1 MITKKE
7 ATTTLVAKI
16 NNVDIVVVENG
27 NKLVPIKPIC
37 EALGIDVDSQRKKL
51 KEDPILSSTTV
62 LSTAVGADGKDR
74 EMVTIPFKFV
84 FGWLFRIDSRN
95 VKPEAREAVL
105 RYQVE
110 CYDAL
115 YNHFIRHSEF
125 VEWQSALIEE
135 QLIIVD
141 HRKRVF
147 HETKEALLDAEKELK
162 RRRQLTIDDFMAE
175 KAQLKIEFAEE

>member
-1 MITKKE
+1 MTTKKE
-7 ATTTLVAKI
+7 VTTTLVAKV
-16 NNVDIVVVENG
+16 NGKEIVVIENG
-27 NKLVPIKPIC
+27 DKMVPIKPIC
-37 EALGIDVDSQRKKL
+37 EALGIDFSGQLQKL
-51 KEDPILSSTTV
+51 KEDPILGSTMELNPT
-62 LSTAVGADGKDR
+62 VGADGKDR

-95 VKPEAREAVL
+95 VKPEARDAVL

-125 VEWQSALIEE
+125 IEWQSALIEE
-135 QLIIVD
+135 QLVIVEM
-141 HRKRVF
+141 RKQLF